1 MGIRYRG
8 LVHRPW
14 RRITTHS
21 LAAGDLRDW
30 VPPLAA
36 YDLVSAQFMQ
46 PPPEQR
52 RLLHRNLAASVAPGG
67 TLLVVGHHPSDLQT
81 TVPRPPVAELFFTAS
96 DVAAVLDAQDWVVVV
111 DEARAPDSGGQIAV
125 AV

>member
-1 MGIRYRG
+1 
-8 LVHRPW
+8 
-14 RRITTHS
+14 
-21 LAAGDLRDW
+21 
-30 VPPLAA
+30 
-36 YDLVSAQFMQ
+36 MQ

-96 DVAAVLDAQDWVVVV
+96 DVVAVLDAQDWVVVV